1 MFLSSNSQKARA
13 GILPA
18 LLVGVLCL
26 FAAAPVP
33 AQPTT
38 PTEVTL
44 TASDLTPTEG
54 ETVTL
59 TATLDAAA
67 PTDGVTLTLTVLEKV
82 SETIYSTAMA
92 TADYTLSPSTISIA
106 GGGQSGTA
114 TLSIVDDNEVEDT
127 WYSIAGET
135 VVLSASSTTPELASK
150 PLIVTILDNDG
161 PFAGRRPDQPTL
173 EAIISGT
180 NAPTATTLSF
190 NVGCVSGGGSLITDY
205 VLWAENVDDPSDYYD
220 QTFAAPDPAV
230 AATCVTIVRTM
241 TVLPSRTSA
250 TTYRVRAYARS
261 LLGFRSPWSD
271 PVEATTSAQQASKL
285 VAGALPAG
293 LSTPFPTPFNA
304 EVILP
309 LALAEAGPVR
319 LSVYNLMGQP
329 VRVLAD
335 GWLAAGAHRV
345 RWDGR
350 TDGGA
355 EASSGVY
362 LVVLQTGA
370 TVQTA
375 KLALIR

>member
-1 MFLSSNSQKARA
+1 MLLSSNSQKARA
-13 GILPA
+13 GVLPA

-33 AQPTT
+33 AQQTT

-59 TATLDAAA
+59 TATLDEAA
-67 PTDGVTLTLTVLEKV
+67 PTDGVTLTLKVLDKV
-82 SETIYSTAMA
+82 SETIYTSA
-92 TADYTLSPSTISIA
+92 TATDDYTLSPSTISIA
-106 GGGQSGTA
+106 EGGQSGTA
-114 TLSIVDDNEVEDT
+114 TLSIVDDSEVEDN

-135 VVLSASSTTPELASK
+135 VVLSVSSTTPALASK
-150 PLIVTILDNDG
+150 PLIVTIIDNDG
-161 PFAGRRPDQPTL
+161 PFAGRRPSQPTL
-173 EAIISGT
+173 EAITSGT

-190 NVGCVSGGGSLITDY
+190 NVGCVSGGGSPITDY

-220 QTFAAPDPAV
+220 QTFAAPDE
-230 AATCVTIVRTM
+230 TCVTIVRTM
-241 TVLPSRTSA
+241 TVLPRRTSA

-309 LALAEAGPVR
+309 LALAEADWVR
-319 LSVYNLMGQP
+319 LSVYNLLGQP